1 MLNACSLFTATS
13 TLSLTTMCKSMSLP
27 IVIINDIAYSQ
38 GTGAVTLAT
47 LMAAI
52 GVTKSKLADQR
63 IIIFGAGSAG
73 LGIAKQL
80 RDAMVATDSISQ
92 EEANKRFWL
101 IDRYGL
107 IKNSLGK
114 ERIREGTEDF
124 VRADDDWTGNG
135 DQESLKDVQA
145 NEFGSVGLL
154 EVVKHV
160 HPTVLIGT
168 STKGG
173 AFTEE
178 VVKTMAKHVD
188 RPIIFPLSNPSRLV
202 EVHPHEANEWTK
214 GKALLATGSPF
225 PPAKMPN
232 GKDYM

>member
-1 MLNACSLFTATS
+1 MLNVCSLFTATS
-13 TLSLTTMCKSMSLP
+13 TLSSTTMCKSMSLP
-27 IVIINDIAYSQ
+27 FVIITDIAYSQ

-124 VRADDDWTGNG
+124 VRPDDDWTGNG

-202 EVHPHEANEWTK
+202 EVHPHEANEWTE